1 MEKNRYFWF
10 EIEGPLFSLSKR
22 TVGCRVFL
30 DFGEILV
37 LVLCF
42 FFVFGGAMLPRLAR
56 HLGEREEE
64 SENTE
69 SKKQPKD
76 LDEA

>member
-1 MEKNRYFWF
+1 M
-10 EIEGPLFSLSKR
+10 L
-22 TVGCRVFL
+22 L
-30 DFGEILV
+30 DLDKLGFGEILV

-56 HLGEREEE
+56 HLGELEEE

-69 SKKQPKD
+69 SKKQPSD
-76 LDEA
+76 QDNS